1 MIRINA
7 VVHDRD
13 DDVRIAEGARRIHIA
28 QRLPGVRRV
37 NQQVIPLLRKQEVI
51 WDDGRIRLDTI
62 QPTLERSV
70 DSLRRNNFTPR
81 LLIERYL
88 DTRDRDSEQ
97 LQTIGADAGFEI
109 IEIHEHDGNSAPS
122 GPLSN

>member
-1 MIRINA
+1 MTRRTQIVLAIISTQVLLVA
-7 VVHDRD
+7 LSVWLKTRD
-13 DDVRIAEGARRIHIA
+13 LNVQTVAAR
-28 QRLPGVRRV
+28 LTSSG
-37 NQQVIPLLRKQEVI
+37 EVI

-88 DTRDRDSEQ
+88 DTRDRDIEQ